1 MTDFEG
7 LLGTLVRHD
16 VAFIVVGGAAA
27 IAHGSVRLTSDLD
40 IVYQRSAAN
49 LDRLVA
55 ALAAYH
61 PYLRGAPPGLPFRWD
76 RVTLLRGMNFTL
88 VSSLGEIDLLGEIPG
103 GGTYEDLRPGAV
115 SLSVFGMECQ
125 CLSLPQLIRAKR
137 AAGRP
142 RDLEVL
148 AELELIEEEAG
159 AEES

>member
-49 LDRLVA
+49 LDRLAA
-55 ALAAYH
+55 ALAPFH

-76 RVTLLRGMNFTL
+76 RGTLLRGMNFTL
-88 VSSLGEIDLLGEIPG
+88 VGRD
-103 GGTYEDLRPGAV
+103 RPVGWN
-115 SLSVFGMECQ
+115 
-125 CLSLPQLIRAKR
+125 
-137 AAGRP
+137 P
-142 RDLEVL
+142 RRREPKFN
-148 AELELIEEEAG
+148 
-159 AEES
+159 